1 MYSDEEIVI
10 FFSFFKIVF
19 NAGVT
24 LSNNKKG
31 RDVSKLKAKI
41 NEYLFS
47 TVYTLYSRKNSVLSF
62 HFIIL
67 GADSEI
73 FKCQETQKQLRI
85 ILEEELCDYYHY
97 LIHTKCLI

>member
-19 NAGVT
+19 NAEVT

-47 TVYTLYSRKNSVLSF
+47 TVYTLYSSQNSVLSF
-62 HFIIL
+62 HVIIL

-73 FKCQETQKQLRI
+73 FKRQETQKHFRI
-85 ILEEELCDYYHY
+85 ILEEELCDST
-97 LIHTKCLI
+97 IIT

>member
-1 MYSDEEIVI
+1 MVI

-19 NAGVT
+19 DAGVT

-31 RDVSKLKAKI
+31 RDVNKLKAKI
-41 NEYLFS
+41 NEYFS
-47 TVYTLYSRKNSVLSF
+47 TVYTLYSSKNSVLSF

-67 GADSEI
+67 GANNEI

-85 ILEEELCDYYHY
+85 ILEEE
-97 LIHTKCLI
+97 